1 MSEMS
6 NIDLEKKALDALS
19 RAQEAQA
26 KEKEEE
32 SVRVTVPSP
41 NVDVHQSFTPAPTV
55 VPATD
60 GSITNLRKVEES
72 DVVLPPMTEEE
83 AKGHGLVTSLGDD
96 KDDAV
101 IFSGSAE
108 TTQPLTPEDE
118 AVILVGMAKDNMP
131 NVPDD
136 MKNSFASKL
145 LPEIQEYKKKLII
158 EMGLTPAE
166 AQTAAQNRMKKE
178 AIGKNQAYQQEH
190 PEAVVLQIDK
200 TQEKDVE
207 KILDEDTK
215 AKMVTSRAIKLMIVE
230 SKELET
236 IAVKPVENTVM
247 VDHLRDISQS
257 LSHYSV
263 PLISTGDYATFIG
276 AQSGILAN
284 TTASENE
291 DTLVT
296 LQKKA
301 ELLYRQFRSAT
312 NQSRMVRNESGEL
325 VQMSFVDF
333 CNWFRFDDIV
343 MGLYAIVVASSTE
356 ETESSVDCPNCRR
369 SFNIKYNNKALLDM
383 SNFSDTLKKRVEAI
397 DEARGS
403 SELMKHIH
411 EECMQHTRFKSPFTS
426 NIYEFGN
433 PSIAEVRKRFIALRD
448 SRDVFDM
455 IGSAADLFLYIDKI
469 WIKDNDGQYFLVDGN
484 ENPILLAKTLPE
496 LHEIDIQMLWKWF
509 NEHHDTP
516 AFKIHT
522 ECPYCHRSATDTISP
537 DELLF
542 LQARAFWV
550 EMNQ

>member
-6 NIDLEKKALDALS
+6 NIDLEKKALDALA

-41 NVDVHQSFTPAPTV
+41 NVGAHQSFTPAPTV

-60 GSITNLRKVEES
+60 GGITNLRKVEEN
-72 DVVLPPMTEEE
+72 DVVPPPMTEEE
-83 AKGHGLVTSLGDD
+83 AKGRGLVTSLGDD
-96 KDDAV
+96 QDDAV

-158 EMGLTPAE
+158 DMGLTPAE

-411 EECMQHTRFKSPFTS
+411 DECMQHTRFKSPFTS

>member
-6 NIDLEKKALDALS
+6 NIELEKKALDALS

-41 NVDVHQSFTPAPTV
+41 NVGAHQSFAPAPTV

-60 GSITNLRKVEES
+60 GGIINLRKVEES
-72 DVVLPPMTEEE
+72 DDVLPPMTEEE

-96 KDDAV
+96 QDDAV

-200 TQEKDVE
+200 TQEKNVE

-325 VQMSFVDF
+325 VQMGFVDF

-411 EECMQHTRFKSPFTS
+411 DECMQHTRFKSPFTS